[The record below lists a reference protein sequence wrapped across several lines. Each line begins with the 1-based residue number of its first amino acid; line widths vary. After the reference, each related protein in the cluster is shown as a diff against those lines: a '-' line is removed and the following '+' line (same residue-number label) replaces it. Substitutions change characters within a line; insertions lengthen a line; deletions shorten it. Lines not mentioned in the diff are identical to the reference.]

1 MTFEKLCKM
10 ISDSFGVDA
19 DTITM
24 DTNLIEDL
32 GADSVDLIDMA
43 MNLEDEFGVPEPAE
57 EELEK
62 LLTVGDLVRYIQSK
76 Q

>member
-43 MNLEDEFGVPEPAE
+43 MTLEDEFGVPEPEE